1 MAIEP
6 IDKRIEGMT
15 TQRKVT
21 STAPGIEV
29 SYMENTPVPPE
40 KMLPNA
46 EPADILDAEARTIVG
61 EEGAESITDA
71 DPVTIPTEGQPLVAG
86 LGSLKGVFSKQTK
99 ALGKK
104 GALDQQ
110 QSIPT
115 PKDPAPGSVTPEMLR
130 ESEQALERFEQAI
143 DQAPIT
149 GKPPELPINLDRIDG
164 PDDFKQSVSAL
175 AQSIGLKDY
184 SLSFEQTIAQL
195 KNRGFNTD
203 SFKDLAEFK
212 QQYGEIPA
220 DMLEMRLAKYA
231 NHKRVYEAGR
241 KAYANPDAPEL
252 QADML
257 YLINKQAALNDSY
270 RLVRARAAQGTAVGR
285 LQITEGMAEQY
296 IEKIG
301 DVKLPAANSDEFKAM
316 LADPQTNANLKALI
330 QKYVQLEDEM
340 SQEALIDAVGKTGLV
355 GDLIDRT
362 WKNGLLTATGTHLV
376 NLTGNTTFLAS
387 TVVTRQLAG
396 VISAI
401 KRGVGGQGEV
411 ELGEAGA
418 MVAGMVH
425 SSRDA
430 ISLAATAFRTGTTR
444 EMRAGFDLTSDAGK
458 RYEGQY
464 QIFNAKD
471 YGVENETLVK
481 GINGWANFVTLLG
494 GRPIMAMDEFFKT
507 VGYRAELYAQAYRA
521 QAKARREVLAKTKDS
536 DEAERAGLKALEDT
550 LQNPSDEVMEAAK
563 DFSHM
568 ITYSKKLEGNAALV
582 QELAENSLIGK
593 VTFPFVK
600 SPIWMASE
608 SLQHS
613 ALAPLSSQWRKDIA
627 AGGAKRELAIAKFGM
642 GATLMTGVGSLVADG
657 RITGGG
663 PGNTALRQQYLA
675 SGWRPYSFVFK
686 KEEWDEDFIDFLRD
700 KGLDPSIGAGGAL
713 YVPYRGI
720 EPVAGPMAMMADAVE
735 FGRYEDN
742 SDLTG
747 QVIIGA
753 TFGLYN
759 FIGQQPVM
767 SALTSIAGSFTATIP
782 NPKMAFRNAI
792 DAMAKQGASYVGN
805 GIVPFQS
812 ARSQLARS
820 LDPVKRD
827 IAGDPYLPTGVKGFD
842 EFRNQTFANTPGLS
856 KDLPAV
862 YDYFGRPE
870 YRGDPENPWTSSA
883 SGVRYS
889 RDKQHQADRIWQALK
904 IAPEAPNRSLGVSVP
919 GEQGSVNVKLMPA
932 ETQEWRK
939 NMALVIGPALVRNK
953 DTGVYET
960 KQVNLQDAIVAKA
973 NEPDFMYLTPDIQ
986 QSLMK
991 EVYNNF
997 KEAAKEKLIMEN
1009 PPIMERASDAVEKRK
1024 RRGIAQ

>member
-15 TQRKVT
+15 TQRIVT
-21 STAPGIEV
+21 STAPGITV
-29 SYMENTPVPPE
+29 SYPVDTPAPPE
-40 KMLPNA
+40 KMLPDA
-46 EPADILDAEARTIVG
+46 QPADILDAEARTIVG

-104 GALDQQ
+104 GALEQQ

-115 PKDPAPGSVTPEMLR
+115 PKDPAPGSVTPEMLK

-143 DQAPIT
+143 DEAPIT
-149 GKPPELPINLDRIDG
+149 GAPPDVPINLDRIDG

-175 AQSIGLKDY
+175 AQSTGLTDY
-184 SLSFEQTIAQL
+184 SLSFEQTVAQL
-195 KNRGFNTD
+195 KTRGFDTD
-203 SFKDLAEFK
+203 SLKDLAEFK

-220 DMLEMRLAKYA
+220 DLLEMRLASYA
-231 NHKRVYEAGR
+231 NNRRVYDAAR
-241 KAYANPDAPEL
+241 KAYTNPDTPEL
-252 QADML
+252 QADLL
-257 YLINKQAALNDSY
+257 YLINKQAALNASY
-270 RLVRARAAQGTAVGR
+270 RLVRARAAQATAIGR
-285 LQITEGMAEQY
+285 MQITEGMAQEY
-296 IEKIG
+296 LEKVG
-301 DVKLPAANSDEFKAM
+301 DIKLPAANSDEFKAM
-316 LADPQTNANLKALI
+316 LADPQTNENLKALVE
-330 QKYVQLEDEM
+330 KYVQLEDAA
-340 SQEALIDAVGKTGLV
+340 SRDALIDAVGKTGLV

-396 VISAI
+396 VISTI

-411 ELGEAGA
+411 ELGEAAA
-418 MVAGMVH
+418 MVAGMIH

-430 ISLAATAFRTGTTR
+430 ITLAATAFRTGTTR

-464 QIFNAKD
+464 QIFNARD
-471 YGVENETLVK
+471 YGVENEMAIK

-507 VGYRAELYAQAYRA
+507 IGYRAELYSQAYRA
-521 QAKARREVLAKTKDS
+521 QAKARREVLAKTKDA
-536 DEAERAGLKALEDT
+536 DKAEKAGLKALEDA
-550 LQNPSDEVMEAAK
+550 LQNPSTEVDEAAK

-568 ITYSKKLEGNAALV
+568 ITYSKKLEGNSALV
-582 QELAENSLIGK
+582 QQLAENSIVGRTLL
-593 VTFPFVK
+593 PFVK
-600 SPIWMASE
+600 SPIWMGSE

-613 ALAPLSSQWRKDIA
+613 ALAWMSSQWRKDIA
-627 AGGAKRELAIAKFGM
+627 AGGAKRELAIAKLGM
-642 GATLMTGVGSLVADG
+642 GATLMMGVGSLVADG

-663 PGNTALRQQYLA
+663 PGNRALNQQYLA

-686 KEEWDEDFIDFLRD
+686 KEEWDEDFIDFLKD
-700 KGLDPSIGAGGAL
+700 KGLDPSIGTGGNL
-713 YVPYRGI
+713 YVPYRGL
-720 EPVAGPMAMMADAVE
+720 EPIAGPMAMVADAVE
-735 FGRYEDN
+735 YARYEDDSN
-742 SDLTG
+742 LTD
-747 QVIIGA
+747 QIIIGG

-759 FIGQQPVM
+759 FVGQQPFM
-767 SALTSIAGSFTATIP
+767 SAISSFAGAFTASIP
-782 NPKMAFRNAI
+782 NPKFAFMNALNTI
-792 DAMAKQGASYVGN
+792 AKQGASYVGN

-812 ARSQLARS
+812 ARGQIARS

-827 IAGDPYLPTGVKGFD
+827 ISGDPYLPTGVKGFD

-862 YDYFGRPE
+862 HDYLGRPE
-870 YRGDPENPWTSSA
+870 YRGDPENPWTSAA
-883 SGVRYS
+883 SGIRYS
-889 RDKQHQADRIWQALK
+889 KDKQHQADRIWQALK
-904 IAPEAPNRSLGVSVP
+904 IAPEAPSRSLGVSVP

-991 EVYNNF
+991 ELYNNF
-997 KEAAKEKLIMEN
+997 KEVAKEKLIMEN
-1009 PPIMERASDAVEKRK
+1009 PPIMERAIEAVETRK

>member
-6 IDKRIEGMT
+6 VEKRIDSIT
-15 TQRKVT
+15 PRRVT
-21 STAPGIEV
+21 SRAPGIEV
-29 SYMENTPVPPE
+29 SYLETTPVTEMPPGST
-40 KMLPNA
+40 
-46 EPADILDAEARTIVG
+46 PADALDSEARTIVG
-61 EEGAESITDA
+61 EDRPEAIDEA
-71 DPVTIPTEGQPLVAG
+71 DPVTLSTTDQVLVAG
-86 LGSLKGVFSKQTK
+86 VGVTGLFSKK
-99 ALGKK
+99 VKSLGKK

-110 QSIPT
+110 PSIPT
-115 PKDPAPGSVTPEMLR
+115 PKDPAPGSVSPESLKETER
-130 ESEQALERFEQAI
+130 ALERFEQAI
-143 DQAPIT
+143 DEAPVT
-149 GKPPELPINLDRIDG
+149 GKPPDVPINLDRIDG

-241 KAYANPDAPEL
+241 KAYANPDTPEL
-252 QADML
+252 QADLL

-316 LADPQTNANLKALI
+316 LADPETNANLKALI

-340 SQEALIDAVGKTGLV
+340 SQDALIDSVSKVGLV

-362 WKNGLLTATGTHLV
+362 WKNGLLTASGTHLV

-387 TVVTRQLAG
+387 TIVTRQLAG

-401 KRGVGGQGEV
+401 KRGAGGQGEV
-411 ELGEAGA
+411 EMGEAAA

-430 ISLAATAFRTGTTR
+430 LTLAAKAFRTGTTR
-444 EMRAGFDLTSDAGK
+444 EMRAGYDLTSDAGK

-481 GINGWANFVTLLG
+481 GINGWANFVTLIG

-521 QAKARREVLAKTKDS
+521 QIKTRRQVLAKTKDANKA
-536 DEAERAGLKALEDT
+536 EAAGLKALEDA
-550 LQNPSDEVMEAAK
+550 LQNPSTEVTEAAK

-582 QELAENSLIGK
+582 QQLAENTLVGK
-593 VTFPFVK
+593 ITFPFVK
-600 SPIWMASE
+600 SPIWMGSE

-686 KEEWDEDFIDFLRD
+686 KEEWDEDFIDFLKD
-700 KGLDPSIGAGGAL
+700 KGLDPSIGPSGAL

-720 EPVAGPMAMMADAVE
+720 EPIAGPMAMIADAVE
-735 FGRYEDN
+735 FGRYEDD

-747 QVIIGA
+747 QMIIGA

-792 DAMAKQGASYVGN
+792 DQVFKQGASYVGN
-805 GIVPFQS
+805 GLVPFQS
-812 ARSQLARS
+812 ARGQVARS
-820 LDPVKRD
+820 LDPVRRD
-827 IAGDPYLPTGVKGFD
+827 ISGDPYLPTGVKGLD

-862 YDYFGRPE
+862 YDYFGRAE
-870 YRGDPENPWTSSA
+870 YRGDPENPWTSAA
-883 SGVRYS
+883 SGIRYS
-889 RDKQHQADRIWQALK
+889 RDKQSQADKVWQALE
-904 IAPEAPNRSLGVSVP
+904 IGPAAPSRAVDVSVP
-919 GEQGSVNVKLMPA
+919 GEDGSVNVKLMPA
-932 ETQEWRK
+932 EAQEWRR
-939 NMALVIGPALVRNK
+939 NMAFVLGPALVRNK
-953 DTGVYET
+953 ETGVYEN
-960 KQVNLQDAIVAKA
+960 KMVNVQDAIVAA
-973 NEPDFMYLTPDIQ
+973 ADEPDFMYLTKDIQ
-986 QSLMK
+986 QSVIK
-991 EVYNNF
+991 EIYNNY
-997 KEAAKEKLIMEN
+997 KQAAKEKLIMEN
-1009 PPIMERASDAVEKRK
+1009 PPIMERAMDAIEKRK
-1024 RRGIAQ
+1024 IRGIAP